1 MTAHRLCCV
10 LFDID
15 ILCIV
20 IIVELGRNNVLL
32 HSCLVFS
39 HEGLGRE
46 EGYLSPNMNVV
57 CPGRIL
63 MISADSPGRDQC
75 NLTDSKVALC
85 TT

>member
-1 MTAHRLCCV
+1 MFYYTLV
-10 LFDID
+10 LFS
-15 ILCIV
+15 LTKGLVGRRV
-20 IIVELGRNNVLL
+20 I
-32 HSCLVFS
+32 CL
-39 HEGLGRE
+39 
-46 EGYLSPNMNVV
+46 PNMNVL